1 MTALDHGINLDT
13 FLGLTARTLWESLPQ
28 LLRGALLF
36 SLASLPAFVLF
47 AWGWLAPA
55 LLAAVVTVGP
65 AWGALLA
72 YETRLL
78 RHQATG
84 GMQFWQEL
92 RRHWFRSC
100 LLGLPLAVPAAILMA
115 LLPALEA
122 QAAVPTS
129 VWFGIGL
136 NFFALAV
143 ASALALYAFPILVQ
157 RNLRTIDCIRDAL
170 ILSSRYPAHSLGL
183 LAMGVLFGMGVAHV
197 SLGLVLLLPT
207 VYGLFIAGNGLA
219 VVAAEFE
226 EA

>member
-1 MTALDHGINLDT
+1 MTTLDHGINLNT

-28 LLRGALLF
+28 LLRGALFFNLV
-36 SLASLPAFVLF
+36 SLPAFVCF

-55 LLAAVVTVGP
+55 LVAAVVAVGP
-65 AWGALLA
+65 AWSALLA

-78 RHQATG
+78 QNRSAG
-84 GMQFWQEL
+84 GMQFWQ
-92 RRHWFRSC
+92 RFRQHWFQSC
-100 LLGLPLAVPAAILMA
+100 LLGLLLAVPAAILLA
-115 LLPALEA
+115 LLPELEA
-122 QAAVPTS
+122 QAAVTTS
-129 VWFGIGL
+129 AWFGIGL
-136 NFFALAV
+136 NLFALAV

-157 RNLRTIDCIRDAL
+157 RNLRTVDCIRDSL

-219 VVAAEFE
+219 VVAAEL
-226 EA
+226 EAA